1 VRRGSI
7 VQLIVIGV
15 LAGAIASAFA
25 LIPNWLPEPA
35 SKEAGRI
42 DFVFW
47 FVTGICIFVFSI
59 VAAVSVFAVWKFR
72 AKPDDDSDGAP
83 IHGHT
88 GLEIAWTAV
97 PTLLVTSIAVVS
109 AIVLAKDDAQ
119 GANPLRV
126 EVTAQQFFWSYR
138 YPESGNKESDVL
150 RLPVNR
156 SIVLHLTSKDVIHSF
171 WVPEFRQKQ
180 DIVPGI
186 HPTLHIT
193 PTKVGSYPVICTE
206 LCGLGHALMRS
217 RAIVMTD
224 DAFQK
229 WAAQKGGA

>member
-15 LAGAIASAFA
+15 LAGAVASVVA
-25 LIPNWLPEPA
+25 LVPNWLPSSA
-35 SKEAGRI
+35 SREAGRI

-72 AKPDDDSDGAP
+72 AKPDDDSDGPP

-88 GLEIAWTAV
+88 GLEIIWTAV
-97 PTLLVTSIAVVS
+97 PALLVTAIAIVS

-119 GANPLRV
+119 GANPLRI

-138 YPESGNKESDVL
+138 YPGYDNKASDVL
-150 RLPVNR
+150 RLPVDR
-156 SIVLHLTSKDVIHSF
+156 SVVLRMTSKDVIHSF

-180 DIVPGI
+180 DVVPGI

-193 PTKVGSYPVICTE
+193 PDHVGTYPVICTE

-217 RAIVMTD
+217 RVIVMKA
-224 DAFQK
+224 DAFEK
-229 WAAQKGGA
+229 WASKKGPS